1 MVELSKI
8 ALKCDRL
15 STIISTQPN
24 KRKDPRMKNYM
35 KNSRLVFALFALTLA
50 LPFTVAT
57 GHAQQPQQPSAKV
70 TAKVSNRTLIGPVKA
85 ANGTSAD
92 SGWVTILC
100 NNIKTAN
107 QKDLFITAA
116 LEVGIETETAAPP
129 ETEAKGKLEV
139 RVLRDGQ
146 EVEPGVVVYGKR
158 EQELEVSG
166 DATVE
171 LELETLDAASFSF
184 VDVDVPVGV
193 HEICVQARVRVKT
206 EGGDAEATGAVGKG
220 TLTVESV
227 RMIKGEDVIVD

>member
-1 MVELSKI
+1 M
-8 ALKCDRL
+8 
-15 STIISTQPN
+15 
-24 KRKDPRMKNYM
+24 KDNM
-35 KNSRLVFALFALTLA
+35 KNSRLVFALLALSLA

-107 QKDLFITAA
+107 MKDLFITAA
-116 LEVGIETETAAPP
+116 LEVGIETETEAPP
-129 ETEAKGKLEV
+129 PPEAKAKAKIEV

-146 EVEPGVVVYGKR
+146 EVEPGIVAYGKR

-166 DATVE
+166 NAVVE

-193 HEICVQARVRVKT
+193 HQICVQARVRVKT
-206 EGGDAEATGAVGKG
+206 AGADAEAVGAVGKG

-227 RMIKGEDVIVD
+227 RLIKDEDVILD